1 MDLIETILQAGNLTD
16 ASLEVIRNKGAAG
29 IDKMS
34 VRELKPYLDENR
46 QALTTMIRNCEY
58 IPQPIRGKEIPKGN
72 GKTRLL
78 GIPTVVD
85 RMLQQAVSRVI
96 MAQYE
101 YEFSSYS
108 FGFRPQRNTH
118 QAIRKS
124 IDYINSGHQHIV
136 EIDLKGFFDYVD
148 HVLLLQILFRKIKC
162 KATLCLIRRWLRVP
176 LERNGKLEK
185 RRIGVPQGSPIS
197 PLLSNIML
205 HELDTEMERQGLK
218 FVRYADDFSIYCKTK
233 AEARKGGNAVY
244 VYLRDKLKLPINRD
258 KSGIRRPVNFQIL
271 GYGFVPTYQ
280 KGEKGK
286 YQLVVNEKRWKTL
299 KSKLKEI
306 TRKTSAM
313 SFDQRIQKLQE
324 VCRGWINYFKFASM
338 QQKLIQVD
346 GWLRN
351 RLRYC
356 IWTDWKKPERKRKN
370 LIRLGVKPDMA
381 YAWSR
386 TRMGG
391 WAVAQSPI
399 LGTTITLER
408 LVKRGYTSLLTF
420 YKQAS
425 PLFNDSYT
433 LFPMF

>member
-1 MDLIETILQAGNLTD
+1 MDLIETILRAGNLTD
-16 ASLEVIRNKGAAG
+16 ASREVIRNKGAAG

-34 VRELKPYLDENR
+34 VKELKAYLDENR
-46 QALTTMIRNCEY
+46 QELTGTIRNCEY
-58 IPQPIRGKEIPKGN
+58 VPQPIRGKEIPKGN
-72 GKTRLL
+72 RKTRLL

-101 YEFSSYS
+101 YGFSKYSY
-108 FGFRPQRNTH
+108 GFRPKRNAH
-118 QAIRKS
+118 QAIRES
-124 IDYINSGHQHIV
+124 IGYINSGYQHIV
-136 EIDLKGFFDYVD
+136 EIDLKGFFDNVD

-162 KATLCLIRRWLRVP
+162 KATMCLIRRWLRVP
-176 LERNGKLEK
+176 IEIDGKLK
-185 RRIGVPQGSPIS
+185 QRRIGVPQGSPIS

-233 AEARKGGNAVY
+233 AEAKQTGNAVY

-258 KSGIRRPVNFQIL
+258 KSGIRRPVNFQVL
-271 GYGFVPTYQ
+271 GYGFVPIYR

-286 YQLVVNEKRWKTL
+286 YQLVVSEKRWKTI
-299 KSKLKEI
+299 KAKLKGI
-306 TRKTSAM
+306 TRKTNPM
-313 SFDQRIQKLQE
+313 SFDQRVQKLQD
-324 VCRGWINYFKFASM
+324 VCRGWVNYFKFASI
-338 QQKLIQVD
+338 QQKLFKLD

-370 LIRLGVKPDMA
+370 LIRLGVDPGMA

-386 TRMGG
+386 SRMGG
-391 WAVAQSPI
+391 WAIAQSPI
-399 LGTTITLER
+399 LGTTVTLDR
-408 LVKRGYTSLLTF
+408 LAKRGYVSMLSL
-420 YKQAS
+420 YKQIS
-425 PLFNDSYT
+425 PLCNSSYP